1 MQFLEL
7 LKDCLPSLTSGL
19 LVTIKISIIS
29 IIIAVILGIIFGIFS
44 ISKNKILKTLSI
56 IYLYIIR
63 GTPLMVQAL
72 IIYFGIAPL
81 IVQKS
86 NPMYCAIIALALNA
100 GAYMSEI
107 FRAGIQAVDVGQ
119 MEASRSLGLGYFK
132 TMQKI
137 ILPQAIKVM
146 IPSIINQF
154 IVTIKDTSIL
164 TVITIRELTSSGQII
179 VARNFKP
186 LETYAIVGMMYFIL
200 ITALSI
206 LSKYIE
212 GRLNHGHKGK

>member
-7 LKDCLPSLTSGL
+7 LKDCLPSLSSGL

-212 GRLNHGHKGK
+212 RRLNHAHKGK

>member
-1 MQFLEL
+1 MEFIEL
-7 LKDCLPSLTSGL
+7 LKESLPSLTSGL
-19 LVTIKISIIS
+19 LVTIEISVIS
-29 IIIAVILGIIFGIFS
+29 LIIAVILGIIFGVFS
-44 ISKNKILKTLSI
+44 ISRSKILKTLAG

-81 IVQKS
+81 IVDKT
-86 NPMYCAIIALALNA
+86 NPIYCAIIALSLNA

-107 FRAGIQAVDVGQ
+107 FRAGIMAVDAGQ
-119 MEASRSLGLGYFK
+119 TEAARSLGLGYLK

-137 ILPQAIKVM
+137 VIPQAIRVM

-164 TVITIRELTSSGQII
+164 TVITIRELTASGQII

-186 LETYAIVGMMYFIL
+186 LQTYAMVGIMYFIL
-200 ITALSI
+200 ITVLSI
-206 LSKYIE
+206 SSKYIE
-212 GRLNHGHKGK
+212 GSFNHGHKSK

>member
-1 MQFLEL
+1 MQFIEL
-7 LKDCLPSLTSGL
+7 LKESLPSLTSGL
-19 LVTIKISIIS
+19 LVTIEISVIS
-29 IIIAVILGIIFGIFS
+29 LIIAVILGIVFGIFS
-44 ISKNKILKTLSI
+44 ISRNKILKAVAV
-56 IYLYIIR
+56 IYVYIIR

-72 IIYFGIAPL
+72 LIYFGIAPL
-81 IVQKS
+81 IVERS

-119 MEASRSLGLGYFK
+119 TEAARSLGLGYFK

-137 ILPQAIKVM
+137 ILPQAVKVM

-164 TVITIRELTSSGQII
+164 TVITIRELTASGQII

-186 LETYAIVGMMYFIL
+186 LQTYIIVGIMYFIL
-200 ITALSI
+200 ITVLSI

-212 GRLNHGHKGK
+212 GSLNHGHKSK

>member
-7 LKDCLPSLTSGL
+7 LKDCLPSLSSGL

-86 NPMYCAIIALALNA
+86 NPMYCAIIAFALNA

-212 GRLNHGHKGK
+212 RRLNHGHKGK

>member
-1 MQFLEL
+1 
-7 LKDCLPSLTSGL
+7 
-19 LVTIKISIIS
+19 
-29 IIIAVILGIIFGIFS
+29 
-44 ISKNKILKTLSI
+44 
-56 IYLYIIR
+56 
-63 GTPLMVQAL
+63 MVQAL

-212 GRLNHGHKGK
+212 RRLNHGHKGK

>member
-7 LKDCLPSLTSGL
+7 LKDCLPSLSSGL
-19 LVTIKISIIS
+19 LVTIKISTIS
-29 IIIAVILGIIFGIFS
+29 IITAVILGIIFGIFS

-212 GRLNHGHKGK
+212 RRLNHGHKGK

>member
-1 MQFLEL
+1 MQLLEI
-7 LKDCLPSLTSGL
+7 LKSSLPSLTSGI

-29 IIIAVILGIIFGIFS
+29 LFLAVILGIIFGIFS
-44 ISKNKILKTLSI
+44 ISKSKVLKGIST

-72 IIYFGIAPL
+72 FIYFGIAPL
-81 IVQKS
+81 IAKRS
-86 NPMYCAIIALALNA
+86 DPMICAIIALTLNA

-107 FRAGIQAVDVGQ
+107 FRAGIQAVDNGQ
-119 MEASRSLGLGYFK
+119 MEASRSLGLSYLT
-132 TMQKI
+132 TMRKV
-137 ILPQAIKVM
+137 ILPQAVKVM

-164 TVITIRELTSSGQII
+164 SVISIRELTASGQII

-186 LETYAIVGMMYFIL
+186 METYAIVAMMYFIL
-200 ITALSI
+200 ITALSL
-206 LSKYIE
+206 LSMYIE
-212 GRLNHGHKGK
+212 RRLHRGHKSN

>member
-1 MQFLEL
+1 MEFIEL
-7 LKDCLPSLTSGL
+7 LKECLPSLTSGL
-19 LVTIKISIIS
+19 LVTIQISVIS
-29 IIIAVILGIIFGIFS
+29 LIIAVILGIIFGVFS
-44 ISKNKILKTLSI
+44 ISRSKILKILAG

-81 IVQKS
+81 VVERS
-86 NPMYCAIIALALNA
+86 NPVYCAIIALALNA

-107 FRAGIQAVDVGQ
+107 FRAGILAVDVGQ
-119 MEASRSLGLGYFK
+119 TEAARSLGLGYFK

-137 ILPQAIKVM
+137 ILPQAVKVM

-164 TVITIRELTSSGQII
+164 TVITIRELTASGQII

-186 LETYAIVGMMYFIL
+186 LQTYAIVGMMYFIL
-200 ITALSI
+200 ITVLSI

-212 GRLNHGHKGK
+212 RRLNHGHKSK